1 MLLQAPTRSA
11 FLGRTSRNIPT
22 FRSPNSLTCQY
33 PGDRGTAG
41 SSTSPGVGFD
51 PGESVWVSDDDIA
64 SFQTVG
70 YSKAQI
76 LEVFLSLSFKTLSN
90 YVNHLAETPL
100 DDAFAARAW
109 TSVSE
114 WLAS

>member
-33 PGDRGTAG
+33 P
-41 SSTSPGVGFD
+41 
-51 PGESVWVSDDDIA
+51 
-64 SFQTVG
+64 FQTVG